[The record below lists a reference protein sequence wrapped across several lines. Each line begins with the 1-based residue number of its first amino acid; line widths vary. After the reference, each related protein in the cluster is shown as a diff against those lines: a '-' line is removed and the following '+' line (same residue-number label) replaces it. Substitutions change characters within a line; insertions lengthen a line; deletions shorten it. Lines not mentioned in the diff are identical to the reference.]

1 MYCTLYAIVLMY
13 SLGRSFISKKVLD
26 YVLCYT
32 LLKFATSSKESN
44 SGQLYITTV
53 YTVCII
59 LYMRYV
65 CGNYNGTSGSRTLCF
80 ATEVISVSGSWLSC
94 CLLPVSL
101 WRRWERTTRTGRR
114 PGTYSGR
121 TTSHILF
128 IFKKYLCLVGMVV
141 LNHFPCTRVHF
152 LQLHNKLIKLSVIT
166 YSGRTTSPIYRICII
181 NQSTNHMLWEDDIE
195 NLHN

>member
-1 MYCTLYAIVLMY
+1 MYWTLYAIVLMY

-101 WRRWERTTRTGRR
+101 WRRWESFV
-114 PGTYSGR
+114 SGD
-121 TTSHILF
+121 
-128 IFKKYLCLVGMVV
+128 LCSS
-141 LNHFPCTRVHF
+141 
-152 LQLHNKLIKLSVIT
+152 NKLKNQWKPYFCIQWLYAIWLRHTNTLIKHVKTIL
-166 YSGRTTSPIYRICII
+166 
-181 NQSTNHMLWEDDIE
+181 
-195 NLHN
+195 NLTKTE